1 MTAVAAL
8 PDHKSLG
15 KIIHPGR
22 SFDAGVATGLNLA
35 GRPYAVHPY

>member
-8 PDHKSLG
+8 PDHKSLE

-22 SFDAGVATGLNLA
+22 SFDAGVATGL
-35 GRPYAVHPY
+35 